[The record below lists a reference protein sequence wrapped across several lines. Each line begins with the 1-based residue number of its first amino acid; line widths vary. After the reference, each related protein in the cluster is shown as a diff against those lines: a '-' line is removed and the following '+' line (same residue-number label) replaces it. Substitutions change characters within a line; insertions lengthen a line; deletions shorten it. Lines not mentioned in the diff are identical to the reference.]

1 MVDGAGAVRRFFA
14 ITVPH
19 LAGIIGVVLLLE
31 FIWNFQHFDIIYV
44 LTGGGPA
51 GSTHTFSTTV
61 YETAFRGFDLGK
73 AGAWGLVWMAILS
86 VFVVAYVRFSE
97 RGEKR

>member
-1 MVDGAGAVRRFFA
+1 
-14 ITVPH
+14 
-19 LAGIIGVVLLLE
+19 
-31 FIWNFQHFDIIYV
+31 
-44 LTGGGPA
+44 
-51 GSTHTFSTTV
+51 V